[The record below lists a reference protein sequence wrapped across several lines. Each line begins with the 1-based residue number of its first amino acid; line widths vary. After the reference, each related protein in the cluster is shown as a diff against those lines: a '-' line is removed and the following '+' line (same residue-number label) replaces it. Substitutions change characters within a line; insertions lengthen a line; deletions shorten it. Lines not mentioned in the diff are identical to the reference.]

1 METTKPLRQVG
12 DKVLLDGYA
21 SMAQQNAEIVT
32 IKKVDW
38 RFDEKTGEIKQEEQY
53 MIYTAGT
60 NLIDIR
66 YIVGIE
72 PINFLCRSI

>member
-12 DKVLLDGYA
+12 DSVYLDGYT

-38 RFDEKTGEIKQEEQY
+38 RFDEKTGEKFPIYHIGDGEWYDGRDGGCYSKKQSMY
-53 MIYTAGT
+53 YL
-60 NLIDIR
+60 NL
-66 YIVGIE
+66 
-72 PINFLCRSI
+72 